1 MRSIERFDVRPKF
14 TGGSPA
20 MVDQNTAMRVLGQEL
35 SAFRYTKEG
44 IYGED
49 KAAEA
54 LRRGAGNIVIKWSE
68 KGGKIFVQ
76 DLLTGETTAR
86 KTFPPKTGTSIF
98 ALSPEDVK
106 RGMTVYLNDGGVAN
120 LIEMSRVDR
129 PTIWLA
135 KVQRLNE
142 SALENIDITQATMRP
157 RGELSAGQPI
167 RADLQGWDGSFGPDM
182 PGGEDEFEFRRRV

>member
-1 MRSIERFDVRPKF
+1 
-14 TGGSPA
+14 
-20 MVDQNTAMRVLGQEL
+20 MRVIGQEM
-35 SAFRYTKEG
+35 SAFRHTKEG

-68 KGGKIFVQ
+68 KGGKIRIQ
-76 DLLTGETTAR
+76 DLLTGESTER
-86 KTFPPKTGTSIF
+86 RTFPPKTGNSIF

-106 RGMTVYLNDGGVAN
+106 CGMTVYLSDGGVAK

-135 KVQRLNE
+135 KVERRNQ
-142 SALENIDITQATMRP
+142 SSVENIDITQATARP
-157 RGELSAGQPI
+157 RGELSVGQTI
-167 RADLQGWDGSFGPDM
+167 RPEYVGWDGSFGPDM
-182 PGGEDEFEFRRRV
+182 PGGEDEIEFRRRRG